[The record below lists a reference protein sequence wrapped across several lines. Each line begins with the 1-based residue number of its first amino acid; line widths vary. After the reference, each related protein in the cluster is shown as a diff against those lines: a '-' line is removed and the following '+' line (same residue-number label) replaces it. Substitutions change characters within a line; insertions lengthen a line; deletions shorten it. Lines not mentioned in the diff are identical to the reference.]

1 MRRMS
6 EEMGGMSDAFP
17 ESYMKWMREE
27 KGRVEEFFPGIFR
40 ERKKALGMLSKNV
53 WKAVYGRS
61 YLEVG
66 KEGMEYLA
74 RMPPRVL
81 ITSIYKTTFE
91 ELYPLVRELGEEGG
105 EYTKKTGIS
114 EERAFEELRN
124 LMRKLEKGEILNA
137 DEVASLMRIEEFARS
152 EGREELL
159 REVERV
165 FTKLGELTK
174 NLAGEPEKIE
184 LKKGE
189 IKEIDENTLIRRR
202 KDGKLELIL
211 L

>member
-1 MRRMS
+1 MRRIS
-6 EEMGGMSDAFP
+6 EEIGGMSEAFP
-17 ESYMKWMREE
+17 ESYKEWIREE
-27 KGRVEEFFPGIFR
+27 KGRVEELFPGIFR
-40 ERKKALGMLSKNV
+40 ERKKALDMLSKNV

-81 ITSIYKTTFE
+81 ITPIYKTIE
-91 ELYPLVRELGEEGG
+91 ELRPLVRELGEEYP
-105 EYTKKTGIS
+105 EEKGIN

-152 EGREELL
+152 KGREELL

>member
-1 MRRMS
+1 MGEEREGEEEVNFELLRLLMVQLKENIRRLYHRWERNRNIMMENKEFIGELEDTLRELRRILLFIRTDI
-6 EEMGGMSDAFP
+6 EE
-17 ESYMKWMREE
+17 EE
-27 KGRVEEFFPGIFR
+27 EFTTVEE
-40 ERKKALGMLSKNV
+40 L
-53 WKAVYGRS
+53 
-61 YLEVG
+61 
-66 KEGMEYLA
+66 
-74 RMPPRVL
+74 
-81 ITSIYKTTFE
+81 
-91 ELYPLVRELGEEGG
+91 
-105 EYTKKTGIS
+105 
-114 EERAFEELRN
+114 ELRP
-124 LMRKLEKGEILNA
+124 LMEKLERGEVLNA

-159 REVERV
+159 REVERA

>member
-1 MRRMS
+1 MRRIS
-6 EEMGGMSDAFP
+6 EEIGGMSEAFP
-17 ESYMKWMREE
+17 ESYKEWMREE
-27 KGRVEEFFPGIFR
+27 KGRVEVLLPRIFR
-40 ERKKALGMLSKNV
+40 ERKKALDMLSKDV

-152 EGREELL
+152 KGREELL
-159 REVERV
+159 REVERA

>member
-1 MRRMS
+1 MRGTS
-6 EEMGGMSDAFP
+6 EAFP
-17 ESYMKWMREE
+17 ESYKEWMREE
-27 KGRVEEFFPGIFR
+27 KGRVKEPFPGIFR
-40 ERKKALGMLSKNV
+40 ERKKDLDMLSRYV
-53 WKAVYGRS
+53 WKVYRGS

-66 KEGMEYLA
+66 KEEMEYLT
-74 RMPPRVL
+74 RTPPRP
-81 ITSIYKTTFE
+81 TSIYKTTFE
-91 ELYPLVRELGEEGG
+91 LRHLMRKLGEE
-105 EYTKKTGIS
+105 YTEETGIS
-114 EERAFEELRN
+114 EERAFEELRH

-137 DEVASLMRIEEFARS
+137 DEVASLMRIEESARS

-159 REVERV
+159 REVERA

-174 NLAGEPEKIE
+174 NLTGEPEKME
-184 LKKGE
+184 LKRGE

>member
-6 EEMGGMSDAFP
+6 EGMGGMSEAFP
-17 ESYMKWMREE
+17 ESYKEWIREE
-27 KGRVEEFFPGIFR
+27 KGRVEELFPGIFR
-40 ERKKALGMLSKNV
+40 ERKKALDMLSKNV

-81 ITSIYKTTFE
+81 ITPIYKTTFE
-91 ELYPLVRELGEEGG
+91 ELRPLVRELGEEYP
-105 EYTKKTGIS
+105 EEKGIN
-114 EERAFEELRN
+114 EKRAFEELRN

-152 EGREELL
+152 KGREELL

-174 NLAGEPEKIE
+174 NIAGEPEKVE

-189 IKEIDENTLIRRR
+189 FKEIDENTLIRRR

>member
-6 EEMGGMSDAFP
+6 EGMGGMSEAFP
-17 ESYMKWMREE
+17 ESYKEWIREE
-27 KGRVEEFFPGIFR
+27 KGRVEELFPGIFR
-40 ERKKALGMLSKNV
+40 ERKKALDMLSKNV

-66 KEGMEYLA
+66 KEEIEYLT

-81 ITSIYKTTFE
+81 ITSIYKTTFD
-91 ELYPLVRELGEEGG
+91 ELRPLVRELGEEYA
-105 EYTKKTGIS
+105 EETDIS
-114 EERAFEELRN
+114 EEKVFKELRH
-124 LMRKLEKGEILNA
+124 LMRKLERGEVLNA

-152 EGREELL
+152 KGREELL
-159 REVERV
+159 REVERA

-174 NLAGEPEKIE
+174 NIAAEPEKME

-189 IKEIDENTLIRRR
+189 IREIDENTLIRRR

>member
-1 MRRMS
+1 
-6 EEMGGMSDAFP
+6 
-17 ESYMKWMREE
+17 MREE
-27 KGRVEEFFPGIFR
+27 REGEEEVDFKELHSLMMELDIKIER
-40 ERKKALGMLSKNV
+40 LNRRWWERKRKGLIMEESK
-53 WKAVYGRS
+53 
-61 YLEVG
+61 
-66 KEGMEYLA
+66 
-74 RMPPRVL
+74 
-81 ITSIYKTTFE
+81 
-91 ELYPLVRELGEEGG
+91 
-105 EYTKKTGIS
+105 
-114 EERAFEELRN
+114 ERYFEELRY
-124 LMRKLEKGEILNA
+124 LMWKLKNILQFIRRYTGEELRPLMEKLERGEVLNA

-159 REVERV
+159 REVERA

-174 NLAGEPEKIE
+174 NIAGEPEKME

>member
-1 MRRMS
+1 
-6 EEMGGMSDAFP
+6 MGED
-17 ESYMKWMREE
+17 
-27 KGRVEEFFPGIFR
+27 
-40 ERKKALGMLSKNV
+40 
-53 WKAVYGRS
+53 
-61 YLEVG
+61 
-66 KEGMEYLA
+66 
-74 RMPPRVL
+74 
-81 ITSIYKTTFE
+81 
-91 ELYPLVRELGEEGG
+91 
-105 EYTKKTGIS
+105 
-114 EERAFEELRN
+114 
-124 LMRKLEKGEILNA
+124 EKGEEEVNFELLRLLMVQLKENIRRLYHRWERNRNIMMENKEFIGELEDTLRELRRILLFIRTDIEEEEEFTTVEELELRPLMEKLERGEVLNA

-159 REVERV
+159 REVERA

-174 NLAGEPEKIE
+174 NIAVEPEKME

>member
-1 MRRMS
+1 MMEKT
-6 EEMGGMSDAFP
+6 EE
-17 ESYMKWMREE
+17 Y
-27 KGRVEEFFPGIFR
+27 
-40 ERKKALGMLSKNV
+40 
-53 WKAVYGRS
+53 
-61 YLEVG
+61 
-66 KEGMEYLA
+66 
-74 RMPPRVL
+74 
-81 ITSIYKTTFE
+81 FE
-91 ELYPLVRELGEEGG
+91 ELHRLEDELRELRRILLS
-105 EYTKKTGIS
+105 TILLSTRTGI
-114 EERAFEELRN
+114 EEKEEFTTVEELELRPF
-124 LMRKLEKGEILNA
+124 MEKLERGEVLNA

-152 EGREELL
+152 KGREELL
-159 REVERV
+159 REVERA